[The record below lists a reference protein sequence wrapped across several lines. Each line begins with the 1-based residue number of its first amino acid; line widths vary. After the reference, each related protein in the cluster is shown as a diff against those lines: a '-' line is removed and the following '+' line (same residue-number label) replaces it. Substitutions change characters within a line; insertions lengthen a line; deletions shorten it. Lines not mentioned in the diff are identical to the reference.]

1 MKDKTIIFLIV
12 MGTLLFVGFQ
22 QYMILNRNPPIDNI
36 LLDKINNLESKIDS
50 LSNKKDSI
58 QTIIVEIEKTID
70 KNHKNYEKVVNTII
84 NSNDSINAIWIEN
97 YLKQYKQNLK

>member
-1 MKDKTIIFLIV
+1 MNRTFIKQASVIMIIVLLFSIITTIINS
-12 MGTLLFVGFQ
+12 TETKS
-22 QYMILNRNPPIDNI
+22 ILDN
-36 LLDKINNLESKIDS
+36 KIINLESKIDS

-58 QTIIVEIEKTID
+58 KTIVITIEKEID
-70 KNHKNYEKVVNTII
+70 KNNKNYEKVVNTII

>member
-1 MKDKTIIFLIV
+1 MNRTFIKQASVIMIIVLLFSIITTIINSTETKSI
-12 MGTLLFVGFQ
+12 
-22 QYMILNRNPPIDNI
+22 IDN
-36 LLDKINNLESKIDS
+36 KIISLESKIDS

-58 QTIIVEIEKTID
+58 KTIVITIEKEID
-70 KNHKNYEKVVNTII
+70 KNNKNYEKVVNTII

>member
-1 MKDKTIIFLIV
+1 MINSTETKSILDNKIIS
-12 MGTLLFVGFQ
+12 
-22 QYMILNRNPPIDNI
+22 
-36 LLDKINNLESKIDS
+36 LESKIDS

-58 QTIIVEIEKTID
+58 KTIVITIEKEID
-70 KNHKNYEKVVNTII
+70 KNNKNYEKVVNTII

>member
-1 MKDKTIIFLIV
+1 MNRTFIKQASVIMIIV
-12 MGTLLFVGFQ
+12 LLFSIITT
-22 QYMILNRNPPIDNI
+22 MINSTETKSILDN
-36 LLDKINNLESKIDS
+36 KIISLESKIDS

-58 QTIIVEIEKTID
+58 KTIVITIEKEID
-70 KNHKNYEKVVNTII
+70 KNNKNYEKVVNTII